1 MLSAIDRNHCPQ
13 SIGTPVR
20 NRRNP
25 QPPEHA
31 PTLSSPR
38 ISGERFFAIDLGDR
52 FFGDPSLKFE
62 SWLTIWRSRLTRRI
76 FRIRRLRRSPPPPER
91 PIIQAIKTPAALR
104 EADVHA
110 VINER
115 VRRYSK
121 LSWKLS
127 RFGSFCLRDRM
138 PVFSINRLLC
148 ERVSMPGP
156 HRCTK
161 RQAGDYRLPHGCI
174 LLLWGSAQANWVVH
188 TLPSGSTARLTRNGA
203 VASGRGIIEWRT
215 Q

>member
-1 MLSAIDRNHCPQ
+1 M
-13 SIGTPVR
+13 
-20 NRRNP
+20 
-25 QPPEHA
+25 PPEHA

-76 FRIRRLRRSPPPPER
+76 FGIRRLRRSPPPPER

-115 VRRYSK
+115 VRRYPK

-127 RFGSFCLRDRM
+127 RLGSFCLRDRM
-138 PVFSINRLLC
+138 PVCSINRLLC
-148 ERVSMPGP
+148 ERVSMPDAQLQSGARGP
-156 HRCTK
+156 
-161 RQAGDYRLPHGCI
+161 AF
-174 LLLWGSAQANWVVH
+174 
-188 TLPSGSTARLTRNGA
+188 PSGGTPALPRVRRPLAKLQTTNLGVGGSNP
-203 VASGRGIIEWRT
+203 SGRAMR